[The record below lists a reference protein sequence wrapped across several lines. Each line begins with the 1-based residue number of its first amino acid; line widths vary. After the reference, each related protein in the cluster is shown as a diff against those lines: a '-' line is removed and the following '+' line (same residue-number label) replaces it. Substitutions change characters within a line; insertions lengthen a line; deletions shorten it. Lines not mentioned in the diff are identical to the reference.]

1 MLYNERAIKK
11 VLTSLYLDNDLIISP
26 EYPLRL
32 NDFALKKYQAIY
44 SSLYNLYSLG
54 NSNIDISDII
64 GYFQQQST
72 MYSKFVED
80 GGMDCLYEIC
90 NDTTPPNFEYNYKML
105 KRYALLTD
113 LQTNGIDISDLYDV
127 TLPADKLEQQLSR
140 FNAMEIEDIFKHYNI
155 KLNDIQG
162 RYESFLEK
170 TCISAAS
177 GIEELVKQ
185 LQTIPEVGLPLEG
198 DIYNTVTRGARLKKL
213 YIDSGSSGSG
223 KSRRMAGNATRLAVP
238 MFYDLETEQWTN
250 TGCSNKVLYI
260 TTELEHAEVQTLVLA
275 YMTGI
280 NEDKILS
287 NKCTEEEQ
295 DRLMLAIEY
304 LKQNDNL
311 IIEYLPDPTIVAL
324 KTIIKKHCL
333 QDDVRYVFYDY
344 IHIGA
349 GLVANRD
356 RQMRDD
362 VILLLLTNTL
372 KELANELDVH
382 ISTATQLNGEYE
394 EKEVK
399 NENLIRGSKA
409 VADKADIGAIT
420 LRCNAAEEELGKAI
434 ALRAGTMVP
443 NFITDIY
450 KNRRGK
456 WTGIRIWR
464 YIDLGTCRTTDCF
477 ITDRKGNPVDFDN
490 IKIQVKQANHTKGF
504 VVKPK
509 EPEVETDY
517 TNFGTEVRI
526 EDYDG
531 FRE

>member
-1 MLYNERAIKK
+1 MVYNERSIKK
-11 VLTSLYLDNDLIISP
+11 VLTCLYMDNDLIISSD
-26 EYPLRL
+26 YPLRL

-64 GYFQQQST
+64 GYFQQQT
-72 MYSKFVED
+72 VLYGKFVED
-80 GGMDCLYEIC
+80 GGMDVLYEIC
-90 NDTTPPNFEYNYKML
+90 NDTTTPNFEYNYKMV
-105 KRYALLTD
+105 KKYALLTD
-113 LQTNGIDISDLYDV
+113 LQNSGIDITELYDV
-127 TLPADKLEQQLSR
+127 SLPVDQLEQQLAR
-140 FNAMEIEDIFKHYNI
+140 FNAMELEDIFKHYNI

-162 RYESFLEK
+162 KYENFLEK
-170 TCISAAS
+170 TCISVS
-177 GIEELVKQ
+177 NGIDELIKQ

-198 DIYNTVTRGARLKKL
+198 DIYNTITRGARLKKL

-223 KSRRMAGNATRLAVP
+223 KSRRMVGNATHLSIP
-238 MFYDLETEQWTN
+238 MYYDTLTEEWIN

-260 TTELEHAEVQTLVLA
+260 TTELEHAEIQTLVLA

-280 NEDKILS
+280 NEEKILN
-287 NKCTEEEQ
+287 NKCSESEQ
-295 DRLMLAIEY
+295 ERLMLAIEY

-311 IIEYLPDPTIVAL
+311 IIEYLPDPTVVTL
-324 KTIIKKHCL
+324 KTLIKKHSL

-356 RQMRDD
+356 KQMRDD

-372 KELANELDVH
+372 KELANELDIH

-420 LRCNAAEEELGKAI
+420 LRVNAAEEELGRAI
-434 ALRAGTMVP
+434 ALKAGTLAP

-477 ITDRKGNPVDFDN
+477 ITDRKGNIIEDFDN
-490 IKIQVKQANHTKGF
+490 MKIQVKQANHKSGF
-504 VVKPK
+504 VVKSSEPK
-509 EPEVETDY
+509 DY
-517 TNFGTEVRI
+517 EDFGEEVRV
-526 EDYDG
+526 EDYDES
-531 FRE
+531 RE

>member
-1 MLYNERAIKK
+1 MVYNERSIKK
-11 VLTSLYLDNDLIISP
+11 VLSGLYLHNDLIISP
-26 EYPLRL
+26 DYPLRL
-32 NDFALKKYQAIY
+32 NDFALKKYQSIY
-44 SSLYNLYSLG
+44 NALYNLYVTG
-54 NSNIDISDII
+54 NNGIDISDII
-64 GYFQQQST
+64 AYFQQETSL
-72 MYSKFVED
+72 YSKFVED
-80 GGMDCLYEIC
+80 GGIDILYEIC
-90 NDTTPPNFEYNYKML
+90 NDATDTNFEYNYKMV
-105 KRYALLTD
+105 KKYALLTD
-113 LQTNGIDISDLYDV
+113 LQNNGLDISELYDV
-127 TLPADKLEQQLSR
+127 TLPVDQLEKQLSR
-140 FNAMEIEDIFKHYNI
+140 FNAMELEDIFKHYNI
-155 KLNDIQG
+155 KLNGIQDK
-162 RYESFLEK
+162 YENFLEQ
-170 TCISAAS
+170 TCISVAQ

-223 KSRRMAGNATRLAVP
+223 KSRRMAGNATRLAIP
-238 MFYDLETEQWTN
+238 MYYDTTKEEWTH
-250 TGCSNKVLYI
+250 TGNENKVLYI

-280 NEDKILS
+280 NEDKILN
-287 NKCTEEEQ
+287 NKCSEAER

-324 KTIIKKHCL
+324 KTMIKKHCL
-333 QDDVRYVFYDY
+333 RNDVQYVFYDY

-349 GLVANRD
+349 GLIANRD
-356 RQMRDD
+356 KQMRDD

-372 KELANELDVH
+372 KELANELDIH

-420 LRCNAAEEELGKAI
+420 LRCNAAEEELGRAI
-434 ALRAGTMVP
+434 ALKSGTLAP

-477 ITDRKGNPVDFDN
+477 ITDRKNNIIEDFDN
-490 IKIQVKQANHTKGF
+490 MKIQVKQANTTNGGF
-504 VVKPK
+504 VVKRK
-509 EPEVETDY
+509 EAKPNIDDIGE
-517 TNFGTEVRI
+517 EVRI
-526 EDYDG
+526 EDYGLGD
-531 FRE
+531 

>member
-1 MLYNERAIKK
+1 MVYNERSIKK
-11 VLTSLYLDNDLIISP
+11 VLTSLYTHNDLIISP
-26 EYPLRL
+26 DYPLRL

-44 SSLYNLYSLG
+44 NALYNLYTLG

-64 GYFQQQST
+64 GYFQQQT
-72 MYSKFVED
+72 VLYSKFVED
-80 GGMDCLYEIC
+80 GGMDILYEIC
-90 NDTTPPNFEYNYKML
+90 NDNADSNFEYHYKII
-105 KRYALLTD
+105 KKYALLTD
-113 LQTNGIDISDLYDV
+113 LQNSGIDISELYDV
-127 TLPADKLEQQLSR
+127 SLPVDRLEQQLAR
-140 FNAMEIEDIFKHYNI
+140 FNAMELEDIFKHYNI

-162 RYESFLEK
+162 KYENFLEK
-170 TCISAAS
+170 TCISAAH
-177 GIEELVKQ
+177 GIEELVRQ

-223 KSRRMAGNATRLAVP
+223 KSRRMAGNATRLSIP
-238 MFYDLETEQWTN
+238 MYFDTQTNMWIN
-250 TGCSNKVLYI
+250 TGYASKVLYI

-280 NEDKILS
+280 NEDKILN
-287 NKCTEEEQ
+287 NKCTDAEEE
-295 DRLMLAIEY
+295 RISLAIEY

-311 IIEYLPDPTIVAL
+311 IIEYMPDPTIVAL
-324 KTIIKKHCL
+324 KTLIKKHAL
-333 QDDVRYVFYDY
+333 QDDVKYVFYDY

-356 RQMRDD
+356 KQMRDD

-372 KELANELDVH
+372 KELANELDIH

-420 LRCNAAEEELGKAI
+420 LRCNPAEEELGRAI
-434 ALRAGTMVP
+434 ALKTGTLQP

-464 YIDLGTCRTTDCF
+464 NIDLGTCRTVDCF
-477 ITDRKGNPVDFDN
+477 ITDRKGNIIEDFDN
-490 IKIQVKQANHTKGF
+490 MRIQIKQANHTKGF
-504 VVKPK
+504 VVKSAEPK
-509 EPEVETDY
+509 DY
-517 TNFGTEVRI
+517 EDFGEEVRV
-526 EDYDG
+526 EDYDEPG
-531 FRE
+531 K